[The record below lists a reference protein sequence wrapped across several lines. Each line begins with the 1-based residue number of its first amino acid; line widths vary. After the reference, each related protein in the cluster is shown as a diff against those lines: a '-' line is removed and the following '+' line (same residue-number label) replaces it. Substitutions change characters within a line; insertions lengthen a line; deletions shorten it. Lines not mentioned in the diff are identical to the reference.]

1 MVNKEKRKKKK
12 LILESFN
19 NIIEAPEFVIVIFLD
34 LTKQE

>member
-1 MVNKEKRKKKK
+1 MANKEKRKKKK

-19 NIIEAPEFVIVIFLD
+19 NIIVAPEFVIVIFLD